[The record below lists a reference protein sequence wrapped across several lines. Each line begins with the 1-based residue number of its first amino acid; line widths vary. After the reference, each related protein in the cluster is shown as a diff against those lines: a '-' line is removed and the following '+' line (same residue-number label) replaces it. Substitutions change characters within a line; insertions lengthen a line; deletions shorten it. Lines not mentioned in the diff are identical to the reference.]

1 MSKTE
6 IYGYSVI
13 AVFLPVLIFLV
24 FILWSMYRTGF
35 SYGRQIP
42 MPPEHLRPKNRG
54 VPKMR
59 NPPPPPFKPCLHGF
73 AISEV
78 MNLEID
84 PCCKNCGEKLS
95 ELKESINLKK

>member
-13 AVFLPVLIFLV
+13 AVLLPVLIFLV

-42 MPPEHLRPKNRG
+42 IPPEHLRPK
-54 VPKMR
+54 VDLYLYC
-59 NPPPPPFKPCLHGF
+59 FEC
-73 AISEV
+73 
-78 MNLEID
+78 EIETVIKQQKGILS
-84 PCCKNCGEKLS
+84 CKNCGL
-95 ELKESINLKK
+95 IHQNN